1 MVIQLKLEP
10 AAFWICALG
19 ITAGALL
26 LPVVWNKKK
35 LAGFLQSW
43 TETLKTLKKE

>member
-19 ITAGALL
+19 LTAGALL
-26 LPVVWNKKK
+26 LPVVCNRKRI
-35 LAGFLQSW
+35 AGFLQSQ
-43 TETLKTLKKE
+43 TETWKTLHKE